1 MSQLPVS
8 SNPLDILPPS
18 QIQAMGTP
26 TEKIN
31 PQVHEKVSIV
41 PNTAA
46 IASQDIFKT
55 PPKRKIPVDHSREKA
70 ISALRAKASSNR
82 NRRKKI
88 KQEITKKILEEEK
101 KETIDAVDAVVA
113 AEAQPPIVEEPIS
126 QGHLYLSSDHPS
138 IENEPTDPIP
148 KPLTNPI
155 PQENT
160 THISDGA
167 TRDPMESFFNNM
179 ERFIGLYEKL
189 KPVPAPI
196 PKPPPTPVPESPQ
209 PARRRRSA
217 PRRVRT
223 PPPEIVEPS
232 NPPPARRDPPMRS
245 DNGFSHYF

>member
-18 QIQAMGTP
+18 QIQAMSTP

-31 PQVHEKVSIV
+31 PQIHETSHIV
-41 PNTAA
+41 PNTQ
-46 IASQDIFKT
+46 SVTPQDIFKT
-55 PPKRKIPVDHSREKA
+55 PPKRKIPVDHNREKA

-88 KQEITKKILEEEK
+88 KQEITKKILEEETEEF
-101 KETIDAVDAVVA
+101 KE
-113 AEAQPPIVEEPIS
+113 AEPVPLIVREADPIVEE
-126 QGHLYLSSDHPS
+126 
-138 IENEPTDPIP
+138 EPRDSIP
-148 KPLTNPI
+148 KPFANPI

-196 PKPPPTPVPESPQ
+196 PKPPPTPAPEP
-209 PARRRRSA
+209 PRRRRSA
-217 PRRVRT
+217 PRRVR
-223 PPPEIVEPS
+223 PPSPEIVEPS
-232 NPPPARRDPPMRS
+232 NPPPAPLRPAMS
-245 DNGFSHYF
+245 SGNGFSHYF

>member
-31 PQVHEKVSIV
+31 PQMHETSHII
-41 PNTAA
+41 PNTQ
-46 IASQDIFKT
+46 SVTPQDIFKT

-101 KETIDAVDAVVA
+101 EEVPAPVV
-113 AEAQPPIVEEPIS
+113 EEPPIVEEPPHDIS

-138 IENEPTDPIP
+138 IENEPRDSIP
-148 KPLTNPI
+148 KPFANPI

-160 THISDGA
+160 THISDVH
-167 TRDPMESFFNNM
+167 DPMESFFNNM

-189 KPVPAPI
+189 KPVPTSI
-196 PKPPPTPVPESPQ
+196 PKPPPTPAPEPS
-209 PARRRRSA
+209 RRRRSA

-223 PPPEIVEPS
+223 PSPEIVEPS
-232 NPPPARRDPPMRS
+232 NPPPTRRNPPMSS